1 MEIDS
6 YGGLLL
12 LKSIKHTLKTQSK
25 SQWMHKEVQKYVKNQ
40 KDRLYYKSKKDEVR
54 TRQREYN
61 EVKNESITARKRE
74 HYASNKAHSLEEWL
88 IHVSFSKHLS

>member
-25 SQWMHKEVQKYVKNQ
+25 SQWMHKEVQKYVVLLKE
-40 KDRLYYKSKKDEVR
+40 KLVSDIIK
-54 TRQREYN
+54 
-61 EVKNESITARKRE
+61 
-74 HYASNKAHSLEEWL
+74 L
-88 IHVSFSKHLS
+88 I